1 MLVSVLIWLDLVIV
15 VSACVVAF
23 DSVVASF
30 LPDVVIVV
38 GVFVVSFDVVICC
51 CAVVTLAISVV
62 FTSVVVEISFDVLD
76 CVKVALA
83 VDSLFVEVPAETDVV
98 AVG

>member
-1 MLVSVLIWLDLVIV
+1 MLVSVLIWVDVVIV
-15 VSACVVAF
+15 VCAGVVVF

-38 GVFVVSFDVVICC
+38 GVFVVSFDVVTDCC
-51 CAVVTLAISVV
+51 VVVNVV
-62 FTSVVVEISFDVLD
+62 FTSVVDFVVETSSDILD

-83 VDSLFVEVPAETDVV
+83 VDLLFVEVPTETDVV
-98 AVG
+98 VVG

>member
-38 GVFVVSFDVVICC
+38 VVFVVSFDVVTDCC
-51 CAVVTLAISVV
+51 VVVNVV
-62 FTSVVVEISFDVLD
+62 FTSVVDFVVETSSDILD

-83 VDSLFVEVPAETDVV
+83 VDLLFVEVPTETDVV
-98 AVG
+98 VVG

>member
-1 MLVSVLIWLDLVIV
+1 MLVSVLIWVDVVIV
-15 VSACVVAF
+15 VCACVVAF

-38 GVFVVSFDVVICC
+38 GVFVVSFDVVTDC
-51 CAVVTLAISVV
+51 CAVVTVAISVV

-76 CVKVALA
+76 CVKVVLA
-83 VDSLFVEVPAETDVV
+83 VDLLFVEVPTETDVV
-98 AVG
+98 VVG

>member
-1 MLVSVLIWLDLVIV
+1 MLVLVLIWLDVVIV
-15 VSACVVAF
+15 VCAGVVVF

-38 GVFVVSFDVVICC
+38 GVFVVSFDVVTDCC
-51 CAVVTLAISVV
+51 VVVNVV
-62 FTSVVVEISFDVLD
+62 FTSVVDFVVETSSDILD

-83 VDSLFVEVPAETDVV
+83 VDLLFVEVPTETDVV
-98 AVG
+98 VVG

>member
-1 MLVSVLIWLDLVIV
+1 MLIWLDVVIV

-38 GVFVVSFDVVICC
+38 VVFVVSFDVVTDCC
-51 CAVVTLAISVV
+51 VVVNVV
-62 FTSVVVEISFDVLD
+62 FTSVVDFVVETSSDILD

-83 VDSLFVEVPAETDVV
+83 VDLLFVEAPTETDVV
-98 AVG
+98 VVG